1 MQFCFRL
8 LFRFHRD
15 FFQWFGRP
23 SSVNTVYT
31 KPEIYTET
39 TCLLLHTFV
48 LLHAKIMFSNT
59 LPIFHWPG
67 KHIVVAYLTLLAESV
82 LPVLNLIVWVK
93 MGLCGWTKFG
103 LVWEQ
108 FGKVACTVLQP
119 VSHHVVT
126 KHTHSIWCWL
136 DEPHF

>member
-1 MQFCFRL
+1 MKYSARMQFCFRL

-31 KPEIYTET
+31 KQDIYIET

-82 LPVLNLIVWVK
+82 LLVLNLIVRVK

-103 LVWEQ
+103 SSLA
-108 FGKVACTVLQP
+108 KLHVLYSNQ
-119 VSHHVVT
+119 SAIMLLLNT
-126 KHTHSIWCWL
+126 HTAAGVG
-136 DEPHF
+136 